1 MDQFLTDEQLA
12 ELAAEEAQ
20 LARAPALEGDKLWD
34 AVAKKTPKRD
44 EEEEK
49 ILDDDKLDF
58 VDAVVKAAE
67 TAVDAADADVATKT
81 EALNT
86 LRRAQQGTAQAE
98 TQPGDYSQLQK
109 PDHVSKRAYK
119 LLAEISPYGH
129 QLFLHELPEE
139 NGEGHLKFGG
149 WMKDPD
155 LRRYGWQGR
164 NSTRFSMNRRDMEEH
179 RCNFADLPAST
190 HVYMPKRKKEQYDYL
205 LNCVNH
211 YATKDAVRFNGQS
224 RKAMRADAKRKVDEW
239 WDIEKPKTNPFTE
252 CFGGSSSA
260 FDGGD

>member
-1 MDQFLTDEQLA
+1 MDQFFTDDQLA
-12 ELAAEEAQ
+12 DIAAEEAQ

-34 AVAKKTPKRD
+34 PVAKQTLKRP
-44 EEEEK
+44 EEEQQ

-58 VDAVVKAAE
+58 VDAVVQATE
-67 TAVDAADADVATKT
+67 TAVDAANADVATKT
-81 EALNT
+81 EALKV
-86 LRRAQQGTAQAE
+86 LRRAQQSTAQAE
-98 TQPGDYSQLQK
+98 MQPGAYALLQK
-109 PDHVSKRAYK
+109 PDHVSARAYD

-129 QLFLHELPEE
+129 QLFLHELPEH

-164 NSTRFSMNRRDMEEH
+164 NSIRFSMNRRDWEKH
-179 RCNFADLPAST
+179 RSNLDDLPAST
-190 HVYMPKRKKEQYDYL
+190 HVFMPKRKKDQFDYL

-211 YATKDAVRFNGQS
+211 YATKDAVRFGGRT
-224 RKAMRADAKRKVDEW
+224 RKAMRTDAKRKVEAW
-239 WDIEKPKTNPFTE
+239 WDLEKPKMNPFTE
-252 CFGGSSSA
+252 CFGGSNSA